1 MFTIWTFKSL
11 KFDKENTYT
20 QNKKIDKM
28 TSKDTQKEAYSFKGL
43 VSLVFRKIQIKSD
56 REILLPSTILN
67 KENFTSKVLESK

>member
-1 MFTIWTFKSL
+1 
-11 KFDKENTYT
+11 
-20 QNKKIDKM
+20 M